1 MKGEAMDKNYLVGY
15 KGDYL
20 VFGHGDISPIL
31 GIKPID
37 LDEARRAVMQL
48 PSDCEVIVYKLVP
61 VKVYPA
67 DLNERAARVREESHQ
82 SAER

>member
-1 MKGEAMDKNYLVGY
+1 MEKNYLVGY

-20 VFGHGDISPIL
+20 VFGHGDIRPIL

-37 LDEARRAVMQL
+37 LDEARRAVMEL
-48 PSDCEVIVYKLVP
+48 PSDCEVIVYQLVP

-67 DLNERAARVREESHQ
+67 DLDARAALVREESSQ
-82 SAER
+82 SVER